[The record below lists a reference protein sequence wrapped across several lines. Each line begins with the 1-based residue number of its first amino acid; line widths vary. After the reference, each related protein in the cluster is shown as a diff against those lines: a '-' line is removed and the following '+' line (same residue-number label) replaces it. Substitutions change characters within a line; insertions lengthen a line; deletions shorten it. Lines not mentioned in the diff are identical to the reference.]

1 MHENDGLCFTQ
12 NHCAKLVN
20 SCGYEKFVGGSVGGT
35 GVGCACGRRGMRCSA
50 EGCGRES
57 PFLSCSSALHGGLT
71 QLKGEYRSSTSK
83 IKNMAHQEEVNHEL
97 CVLIRD

>member
-1 MHENDGLCFTQ
+1 MVCVLHKID
-12 NHCAKLVN
+12 HCAKLVN
-20 SCGYEKFVGGSVGGT
+20 SCGDELSLSHSRDRC
-35 GVGCACGRRGMRCSA
+35 GVRMRSA
-50 EGCGRES
+50 RNAVQCEGCGRGS
-57 PFLSCSSALHGGLT
+57 PFPSCSSALHGGLT